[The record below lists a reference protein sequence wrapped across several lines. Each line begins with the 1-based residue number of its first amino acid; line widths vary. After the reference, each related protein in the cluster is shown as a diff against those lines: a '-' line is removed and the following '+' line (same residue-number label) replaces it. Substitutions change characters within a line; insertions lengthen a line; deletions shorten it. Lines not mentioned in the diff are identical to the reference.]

1 MQLHMQADG
10 MTHNRLLRGLIVTLL
25 VTSCFTSLMYETGSS
40 DTVLPKFY
48 VDESNTAGPW
58 DGSSI
63 YPYRYI
69 QDAIDNA
76 SAGDRIYVLEG
87 TYSENIV
94 INSSKTSL
102 NLFGEDK
109 ENTIISKSSG
119 DVLTISATGVDI
131 SDLTIQGGNPNS
143 NNAAVKI
150 NASNCVLVN
159 NVISSSDYGVYI
171 YDCDN
176 TKIYY
181 NTISGN
187 SLDGIYIRSSRN
199 NNITYS
205 TIQSN
210 SHNGIFLYNCSN
222 NRLENNTVSSNS
234 LNGIY
239 LNLTCNN
246 NTISN
251 NYIASNSHN
260 GIYLNDQCNDNIIK
274 NHNGNNKVYSNSR
287 SGIRVENSSR
297 NALGHNTVTSNQDYG
312 LMILGSNNTI
322 HNSTVS
328 QNIKHGIF
336 LFGDDNTD
344 ILSNTIQNNTK
355 DGIRIQNS
363 TSDVLYKNE
372 ISGNLQ
378 YGLYINYYGL
388 SNLIYNNYFHENS
401 ENAYDMSENN
411 NIWSVSQRTG
421 YNIVNGANT
430 LIAGNYWDDFDN
442 DTEGAYDNNDNGVLD
457 SGQYSINISSADT
470 RAILDII
477 SPTIGTPSA
486 TPQTQT
492 IGSYTY
498 ISVSITDNTEIE
510 EVRLI
515 VTDPNSDTSNI
526 SITQYKTGNTYY
538 YNHKFSTVGNYSY
551 KISAR
556 DPRNWVSSSTKTFE
570 IDEGQPP
577 TITDN
582 SPTTGSPS
590 GSFIFNV
597 TVTDDSDSA
606 LDLTVKV
613 DWSHGSD
620 SGNYTM
626 TNLNSNYFTKT
637 IPLDNSISSMSYAIY
652 ASDQWGNAI
661 TTESKTVTITDEE
674 KPEISITKHDYA
686 SSGVFSTYT
695 VRAQI
700 TDNHNVVN
708 TTITYWYEGSE
719 KQTATMDEKSSNIY
733 EKIIYLDELT
743 DVYCRI
749 NTEDPSGNKNNSKNP
764 LSDTG
769 GPYTGIIGV
778 NVEFSGNDSFDL
790 DGTITNYT
798 WNFGD
803 GTTGSGKEVEHKYMT
818 NGNYTITLTV
828 IDNESNTDVKTS
840 YVLISQGEKIEPSAS
855 TINQIEQLYNVTLD
869 DDFYAYDTD
878 ADNIVD
884 AFIDLNNLLVDI
896 KQSVFNLSGDL
907 VFLISVNDS
916 NVPEFI
922 WNTKNDTIIT
932 IKEEK
937 EENIVPLENDDAAT
951 ATVTIDK
958 NEGWICLHINDEYPY
973 ASLSVKAD
981 DREIA
986 EDRIWRRDNRVY
998 VLDDPETQYHF
1009 NYEGIVI
1016 PEELEWIKFIPEEDS
1031 TIGES
1036 NPTIKI
1042 QYNVAVTVEYA
1053 DFYNWN
1059 TSNTIEILN
1068 KLETTDYKTYYY
1080 TPDNTLPSGAYNL
1093 KIEARDEA
1101 GNLWINATDYY
1112 FASYEEQGFDIIS
1125 IGPYIIALAGIFVL
1139 AFLLSKKFNINFQ
1152 SFVYVKNKKIIPF
1165 FKPVVFGPLSLDL
1178 ENKNISKAEFYVNG
1192 ELKDTL
1198 TQEPYVW
1205 KWDES
1210 AFMKQK
1216 IETKIYDQEGNS
1228 NSSGEMTFYVFNPKL
1243 FK

>member
-1 MQLHMQADG
+1 
-10 MTHNRLLRGLIVTLL
+10 MTHKRLLRGIIVALL
-25 VTSCFTSLMYETGSS
+25 FTSCFTSFLYSTSS
-40 DTVLPKFY
+40 ESVLPKFY
-48 VDESNTAGPW
+48 VDDDNTAGPW

-63 YPYRYI
+63 YPYQHI

-131 SDLTIQGGNPNS
+131 SDLTIQGGDPNS
-143 NNAAVKI
+143 NNCAVKI

-159 NVISSSDYGVYI
+159 NLIYSSDYGI
-171 YDCDN
+171 CISDCDN

-181 NTISGN
+181 NIISGN
-187 SLDGIYIRSSRN
+187 SLDGISISNSRY

-205 TIQSN
+205 TIKSN
-210 SHNGIFLYNCSN
+210 THNGLFLYNCSN
-222 NRLENNTVSSNS
+222 NKIENNDINNNTQ
-234 LNGIY
+234 NGIY

-251 NYIASNSHN
+251 NYIAYNSLN
-260 GIYLNDQCNDNIIK
+260 GIYLNDNCNDNIISY
-274 NHNGNNKVYSNSR
+274 HNGDNKVYHNSK

-297 NALGHNTVTSNQDYG
+297 NNLGYNTVSNNVDYG
-312 LMILGSNNTI
+312 IMILGSNNTI
-322 HNSTVS
+322 HNSTI
-328 QNIKHGIF
+328 NHNTEHGLF
-336 LFGDDNTD
+336 LFGDDNTN

-363 TSDVLYKNE
+363 TSDELYKNE

-378 YGLYINYYGL
+378 YGLYLNYYAI
-388 SNLIYNNYFHENS
+388 SNLIYNNYFHDNS
-401 ENAYDMSENN
+401 KNAYDMSENN
-411 NIWSVSQRTG
+411 NIWSVSSRTG

-430 LIAGNYWDDFDN
+430 LVAGNYWDDFDN
-442 DTEGAYDNNDNGVLD
+442 NTEGAYDADGDGILD
-457 SGQYSINISSADT
+457 SGYEYSIDISSADNRT
-470 RAILDII
+470 ILDII
-477 SPTIGTPSA
+477 SPSIGSPSA

-526 SITQYKTGNTYY
+526 SIIQYKTGNTYY
-538 YNHKFSTVGNYSY
+538 YNHQFPTVGTYSY

-556 DPRNWVSSSTKTFE
+556 DPRNWANSSTKTFE
-570 IDEGQPP
+570 IEEGQAP

-582 SPTTGSPS
+582 SLTDGSP
-590 GSFIFNV
+590 GDQFVFNA
-597 TVTDDSDSA
+597 TVTDDTDSA
-606 LDLTVKV
+606 SDLTVKV
-613 DWSHGSD
+613 DWQHDSN

-626 TNLNSNYFTKT
+626 TNINGDYFVSYAT
-637 IPLDNSISSMSYAIY
+637 LDNSIASLNYEIY
-652 ASDQWGNAI
+652 AVDQWGNAI
-661 TTESKTVTITDEE
+661 TTESKTVTITDDT
-674 KPEISITKHDYA
+674 PPQISITKHNYS

-695 VRAQI
+695 VRAEI
-700 TDNHNVVN
+700 TDDHDVVN

-719 KQTATMDEKSSNIY
+719 RQTAEMDEKSNDIY
-733 EKIIYLDELT
+733 EKIIYLDEIV

-749 NTEDPSGNKNNSKNP
+749 KTEDPSGNKNDSRNP
-764 LSDTG
+764 VSDTG
-769 GPYTGIIGV
+769 GQYTGIIGV
-778 NVEFSGNDSFDL
+778 NVEFSAYESFDL

-803 GTTGSGKEVEHKYMT
+803 GTTGSGKEIEHKYLT

-828 IDNESNTDVKTS
+828 TDNESNTDVKTS
-840 YVLISQGEKIEPSAS
+840 YASISEGVKIEPSAS
-855 TINQIEQLYNVTLD
+855 TVNQIEQLYNISLED
-869 DDFYAYDTD
+869 NFFAYDTD
-878 ADNIVD
+878 ADDLVD
-884 AFIDLNNLLVDI
+884 AFIDINNVLVDV
-896 KQSVFNLSGDL
+896 KESVYNLSGDL

-916 NVPEFI
+916 NIPEFI
-922 WNTKNDTIIT
+922 WNTSADTITT

-937 EENIVPLENDDAAT
+937 PDNVLTLENGDTAT

-958 NEGWICLHINDEYPY
+958 NEGWICLHINDKYPY
-973 ASLSVKAD
+973 ASLTVKAND
-981 DREIA
+981 TEIS

-998 VLDDPETQYHF
+998 VLDDPETQYTF
-1009 NYEGIVI
+1009 KYEGIII
-1016 PEELEWIKFIPEEDS
+1016 PEELEWIKFAPEEKS
-1031 TIGES
+1031 TIGENS
-1036 NPTIKI
+1036 PTITI
-1042 QYNVAVTVEYA
+1042 EYNIAVTIEYA
-1053 DFYNWN
+1053 DFFNRDIQG
-1059 TSNTIEILN
+1059 SPAIEITK
-1068 KLETTDYKTYYY
+1068 KLQTKDYKTYYY
-1080 TPDNTLPSGAYNL
+1080 TPDNNLASGEYEIYL
-1093 KIEARDEA
+1093 EAKDEA
-1101 GNLWINATDYY
+1101 GNLWMNNSFYN
-1112 FASYEEQGFDIIS
+1112 FVSYEEQGFDILS
-1125 IGPYIIALAGIFVL
+1125 IIPYIGLIAGIFVL
-1139 AFLLSKKFNINFQ
+1139 AFFLSKKFNINLE
-1152 SFVYVKNKKIIPF
+1152 SFVYIKNRKIIPF
-1165 FKPVVFGPLSLDL
+1165 FKPVIFGPLSLDL
-1178 ENKNISKAEFYVNG
+1178 NDQKISKAEFYVNG
-1192 ELKDTL
+1192 QLKDTL

-1216 IETKIYDQEGNS
+1216 IETKVYDEKGNS
-1228 NSSGEMTFYVFNPKL
+1228 SSSGEMTFYVFNPKI